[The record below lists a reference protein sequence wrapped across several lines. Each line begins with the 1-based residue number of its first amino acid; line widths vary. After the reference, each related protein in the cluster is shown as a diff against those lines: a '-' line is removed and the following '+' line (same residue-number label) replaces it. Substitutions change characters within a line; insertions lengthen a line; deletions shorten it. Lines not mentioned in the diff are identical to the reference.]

1 MIKFVYLPVLIF
13 VLSALPYT
21 AFGVQRFP
29 PPEFRETGHELP
41 ITTVPE
47 PRGDFYEYLD
57 IVVLLVALSL
67 ASYLALKKRSR
78 RGIFILGIFS
88 LFYFGFWRKG
98 CVCAIGAIQNVTLA
112 LFDHSYTVP
121 ITVVAFFAIP
131 LIFTLFFGRTFCAA
145 VCPLGAIQDVVLLK
159 PVKVPSWLER
169 GLGMFAYL
177 YLGSAVLFAAT
188 GSLFIICEYD
198 PFIAIFRRTGSFN
211 MLILG
216 TSFLAMGMFVGRP
229 YCRYLCPYSVFL
241 GWMSRASR
249 WHVTITPDECIQ
261 CRLCEN
267 ACPFGSIEKPTQ
279 EDTRSS
285 RDKGKKR
292 LVVLLILLPIFIAS
306 GVLMG
311 VRVSPGLSRVDS
323 TVSLAQRVFL
333 ESTGEVKETN
343 DASDAFYRTGR
354 TTAELYEEAQGIGGQ
369 FAIGGGLL
377 GGFLGFIIGVKL
389 IQLAVRRT
397 RVDYEM
403 NTTTCI
409 SCARCFSSC
418 PVGRQLPTDT
428 SESDVGEKSDE

>member
-1 MIKFVYLPVLIF
+1 MNKFAHLIVLIS
-13 VLSALPYT
+13 VLSALSCV

-29 PPEFRETGHELP
+29 PPEFKETGHELP
-41 ITTVPE
+41 VTTVQQ
-47 PRGDFYEYLD
+47 PRGDLYEYLD
-57 IVVLLVALSL
+57 IVLLLVALSV

-78 RGIFILGIFS
+78 TGIFVLVILS

-112 LFDHSYTVP
+112 LFDQSYTVP
-121 ITVVAFFAIP
+121 ITVVAFFTIP

-177 YLGSAVLFAAT
+177 YLGAAVLFAAT

-211 MLILG
+211 MLMLGASILVI
-216 TSFLAMGMFVGRP
+216 GMFVGRP
-229 YCRYLCPYSVFL
+229 YCRYLCPYSVLL
-241 GWMSRASR
+241 GWMSRASK
-249 WHVTITPDECIQ
+249 WHVTITPDLCIQ
-261 CRLCEN
+261 CRLCED

-292 LVVLLILLPIFIAS
+292 LVALLILLPIFIAA
-306 GVLMG
+306 GALIG
-311 VRVSPGLSRVDS
+311 VRVSPGLSRVDP
-323 TVSLAQRVFL
+323 TVALADRIFL
-333 ESTGEVKETN
+333 ESTGEVKETT

-354 TTAELYEEAQGIGGQ
+354 TTTELYEEAQGIGGQ
-369 FAIGGGLL
+369 FAIGGGIL

-418 PVGRQLPTDT
+418 PVGRQLPANPEG
-428 SESDVGEKSDE
+428 S